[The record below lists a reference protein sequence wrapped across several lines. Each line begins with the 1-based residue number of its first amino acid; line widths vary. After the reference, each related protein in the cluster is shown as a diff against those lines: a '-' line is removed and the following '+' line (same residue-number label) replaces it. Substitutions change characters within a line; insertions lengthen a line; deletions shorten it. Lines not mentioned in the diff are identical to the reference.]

1 MTWASADINQ
11 RTLEVLS
18 IEPSDRVLEI
28 GSGPGDLMNL
38 ILGHATR
45 GSVVGVDFSPDMIAR
60 CSKRFAPLIESG
72 RVEMHCAAADALPLS
87 SGRFSKACTVN
98 TIYFWPEATVEFEEI
113 RRALSPGGRLVVSF
127 LPRDTMEKLRAHP
140 VFKTYSGDEVANLLR
155 RAGFCDTRIIEGRER
170 RGRFL
175 CVVGTKPEA

>member
-1 MTWASADINQ
+1 
-11 RTLEVLS
+11 
-18 IEPSDRVLEI
+18 
-28 GSGPGDLMNL
+28 
-38 ILGHATR
+38 
-45 GSVVGVDFSPDMIAR
+45 
-60 CSKRFAPLIESG
+60 
-72 RVEMHCAAADALPLS
+72 MHCAAADALPFS

-155 RAGFCDTRIIEGRER
+155 RAGFCDARIIEGRER